1 MKIMKDEIALGD
13 RFTYCRCKG
22 HLCNDYPQTSTHRI
36 KCYSTPKVDEINKP
50 VVNLG
55 TGSQANIITCPPG
68 ITQCYQKGN
77 NLG

>member
-1 MKIMKDEIALGD
+1 MKIVKDEIALSD

-22 HLCNDYPQTSTHRI
+22 HLCNDYPQTSTQRI
-36 KCYSTPKVDEINKP
+36 KCYSTPKVDEINEP

-55 TGSQANIITCPPG
+55 TGSQADIVTCPPG